1 MKSHPL
7 NSDLIRGGIR
17 MKFTIQTRDL
27 ATIRTDLL
35 VVNMHDGK
43 IDNHTFANRI
53 DRKLGGELRRL
64 VKREKFEGKAGQAKL
79 VNTHGKIPANYVLIL
94 GLGEKKKFNL
104 EVVRKGAGRAVQ
116 IARQIRAALVTTA
129 AHGGHLGVFT
139 KGECAQ
145 AVVEGIALASYSF
158 NRYKKKAPDLAE
170 IKTVAILCPD
180 RSKIPEVKKGIERGE
195 AVSRGTCLARDL
207 INTPARDM
215 TPADLGRAAHGLPG
229 VRTRLFNA
237 AQIRRMKMGA
247 YYGVAMGSKYPPVF
261 IEIHYRPAGRP
272 KKKIAL
278 VGKGVTF
285 DSGGL
290 SLKPPKHMETM
301 KDDMSGAAAV
311 IGLMS
316 VIARL
321 KPKVEV
327 WGYVA
332 AAENMPDANAQRP
345 GDIVRAMNGK
355 TIEVLNTDAEGRLT
369 LADAVFYASKKKPDY
384 IVDVATLTGACLVAL
399 GDRIS
404 GIMGNDRKL
413 VRKLI
418 ESGEKTG
425 EKMWEL
431 PLADEYK
438 DELKSPIADLKNV
451 GGNYAGTING
461 GLFIQEFIGGCKWAH
476 LDIAGPSFTE
486 KPLEYEA
493 RGGTGVMVR
502 TFAEF
507 LGSF

>member
-1 MKSHPL
+1 MVRHANHAL
-7 NSDLIRGGIR
+7 
-17 MKFTIQTRDL
+17 KFTIQSRDL
-27 ATIRTDLL
+27 TTVKTDLL

-43 IDNHTFANRI
+43 IDTHTFANRV
-53 DRKLGGELRRL
+53 DKKLGGELRRL
-64 VKREKFEGKAGQAKL
+64 VKREKFEGKSGQAKL
-79 VNTHGKIPANYVLIL
+79 VNTHGKILADYVLLL
-94 GLGEKKKFNL
+94 GLGEKKSFNL
-104 EVVRKGAGRAVQ
+104 EIVRKGAGRIVQ
-116 IARQIRAALVTTA
+116 IARQIRAGTVTTA
-129 AHGGHLGVFT
+129 AHGGHLGVFS
-139 KGECAQ
+139 KGACAQ
-145 AVVEGIALASYSF
+145 AVVEGILLASYNF
-158 NRYKKKAPDLAE
+158 NRYKKKEGSE
-170 IKTVAILCPD
+170 IKSVGILCPD
-180 RSKIPEVKKGIERGE
+180 RSKIPEVRKSIERGE

-215 TPADLGRAAHGLPG
+215 TPADLGRAARGLRG
-229 VRTRLFNA
+229 VRTRLFNTA
-237 AQIRRMKMGA
+237 WIKRMGMGA

-261 IEIHYRPAGRP
+261 IEMHYRPAGRP

-327 WGYVA
+327 WGFVA

-384 IVDVATLTGACLVAL
+384 LVDAATLTGACLVAL
-399 GDRIS
+399 GERIS
-404 GIMGNDRKL
+404 GIMGNDKTL
-413 VRKLI
+413 VKKLI

-425 EKMWEL
+425 EKLWEL
-431 PLADEYK
+431 PLADDYK
-438 DELKSPIADLKNV
+438 EELKSPIADLKNV

-461 GLFIQEFIGGCKWAH
+461 GLFIQEFIGGRKWAH

-486 KPLEYEA
+486 RPREYET

-507 LGSF
+507 LSSF